1 MSNAAISQ
9 TITTRSEGRA
19 AAKRL
24 VDWQRPMMALVAAR
38 LCKSRIEIECSHRT
52 RGSPRVPQTITAT
65 PSALHN
71 RSTGSN
77 GPLTMCAQGDI
88 LLERVADQLMASNAV
103 DCAEAKCIVLG
114 RGEFSGHHHTVRG
127 RVRFTHDSARA
138 RDIPDGLYLG
148 HLDVIAEPAELT
160 HQQHAAITLRPGTY
174 RVRRQRRLEPTD
186 AEIIRD

>member
-1 MSNAAISQ
+1 MSIAAISQ

-24 VDWQRPMMALVAAR
+24 VDWQRPLMALVAAR
-38 LCKSRIEIECSHRT
+38 LCKSRIEIECSR
-52 RGSPRVPQTITAT
+52 RAWRSPRAPHSTAITAV
-65 PSALHN
+65 PSAPNN
-71 RSTGSN
+71 RATRPN

-88 LLERVADQLMASNAV
+88 FLERVAEPPTDAGECS
-103 DCAEAKCIVLG
+103 EPKCIILAH
-114 RGEFSGHHHTVRG
+114 GELSGHSHAVRG
-127 RVRFTHDSARA
+127 RVRLAHDSARA

-160 HQQHAAITLRPGTY
+160 HQQHATVTLRPGTY
-174 RVRRQRRLEPTD
+174 RVRRQRRLEPAD